1 MDNETREFLERIADR
16 LDAKLE
22 RTSKETVEEIR
33 LFVREQV
40 ELSETRIITAFW
52 NWSRPMEARMRVLD
66 VSDAAAGERLTG
78 LEGRM
83 GELERRIGLGHT
95 H

>member
-1 MDNETREFLERIADR
+1 VDQETREFLEKIADR
-16 LDAKLE
+16 LDANLNSAVQE
-22 RTSKETVEEIR
+22 MR

-52 NWSRPMEARMRVLD
+52 NWARPIEARMRVLD
-66 VSDAAAGERLTG
+66 VSDAAASERLTG

-83 GELERRIGLGHT
+83 GEVERRLGTGRT